1 MCAVINLTN
10 NLTLGK
16 LRELVNNGEL
26 SKFPN
31 SMPIN
36 MCIELCKENVIDNG
50 EYTYAPVLSIIG
62 DDEEINFYNYI

>member
-1 MCAVINLTN
+1 MWAVINLTN

-16 LRELVNNGEL
+16 LRELVNNGKL

-36 MCIELCKENVIDNG
+36 MCIELCRKNVIDNG
-50 EYTYAPVLSIIG
+50 EYIYAPVLSILG
-62 DDEEINFYNYI
+62 DNEEINFYNYI

>member
-1 MCAVINLTN
+1 MQVAINLTN

-16 LRELVNNGEL
+16 LRELVNNGKL

-36 MCIELCKENVIDNG
+36 MCIELCRKNVIDNV
-50 EYTYAPVLSIIG
+50 EYIYAPVLSILG

>member
-1 MCAVINLTN
+1 MWAVINLTN

-16 LRELVNNGEL
+16 LRELVNNGKL

-36 MCIELCKENVIDNG
+36 MCIELCRKNVIDNG
-50 EYTYAPVLSIIG
+50 EHVYAPVLSIVG

>member
-1 MCAVINLTN
+1 MQVAINLTT

-26 SKFPN
+26 SKFPD

-36 MCIELCKENVIDNG
+36 MCIELCRENVIDA
-50 EYTYAPVLSIIG
+50 EEEPYAPILSIVG
-62 DDEEINFYNYI
+62 DNEEINFYNYI

>member
-1 MCAVINLTN
+1 MWAVINLTN
-10 NLTLGK
+10 NLTLGS
-16 LRELVNNGEL
+16 LRELVNNGKL

-36 MCIELCKENVIDNG
+36 MCIELCRKNVIDNG
-50 EYTYAPVLSIIG
+50 EHVYAPVLSIVG

>member
-1 MCAVINLTN
+1 MQVAINLIT

-31 SMPIN
+31 SMQIN
-36 MCIELCKENVIDNG
+36 MCIEFCRKNVIDTG
-50 EYTYAPVLSIIG
+50 EYNYAPILSIIG
-62 DDEEINFYNYI
+62 DDEEINFYNSI

>member
-1 MCAVINLTN
+1 MQVAINLTN

-31 SMPIN
+31 SMQIN
-36 MCIELCKENVIDNG
+36 MYIELCRKNVIDNG
-50 EYTYAPVLSIIG
+50 EYIYAPVLSILG

>member
-1 MCAVINLTN
+1 MWANIIFKE

-16 LRELVNNGEL
+16 LRELINTGKL
-26 SKFPN
+26 SKFPD

-36 MCIELCKENVIDNG
+36 MCIELCRENVID
-50 EYTYAPVLSIIG
+50 EEEQPCAPVLSIIG

>member
-1 MCAVINLTN
+1 MWAVINLTN

-36 MCIELCKENVIDNG
+36 MCIELCRKNVIDNG
-50 EYTYAPVLSIIG
+50 EYIYAPVLSILG

>member
-1 MCAVINLTN
+1 MQVVINLTN

-36 MCIELCKENVIDNG
+36 MCIELCRENVIDNG
-50 EYTYAPVLSIIG
+50 EYIYAPILSIIS

>member
-1 MCAVINLTN
+1 MQVAINLTT

-36 MCIELCKENVIDNG
+36 MCIELCRKNVIDNG
-50 EYTYAPVLSIIG
+50 VYTYAPVLSIIG
-62 DDEEINFYNYI
+62 DDEEINFYNSI

>member
-1 MCAVINLTN
+1 MWAVINLTN

-16 LRELVNNGEL
+16 LRELVNNGKL

-36 MCIELCKENVIDNG
+36 MCIELCRKNVIDNG
-50 EYTYAPVLSIIG
+50 EYIYAPVLSILG

>member
-1 MCAVINLTN
+1 MWANVNLTE

-16 LRELVNNGEL
+16 LRELVNTGEL
-26 SKFPN
+26 SKFPD

-36 MCIELCKENVIDNG
+36 MCIELCRENVID
-50 EYTYAPVLSIIG
+50 EEEQPCAPVLSIIG

>member
-1 MCAVINLTN
+1 MQVAINLTN

-16 LRELVNNGEL
+16 LRELVNNGKL

-36 MCIELCKENVIDNG
+36 MCIELCRKNVIDNG
-50 EYTYAPVLSIIG
+50 EYIYAPVLSILG
-62 DDEEINFYNYI
+62 DDEEINFYNSI

>member
-1 MCAVINLTN
+1 MQVAINLTN

-36 MCIELCKENVIDNG
+36 MCIELCRKNVIDNG
-50 EYTYAPVLSIIG
+50 EYIYAPVLSIIG

>member
-1 MCAVINLTN
+1 MQVAINLTN

-36 MCIELCKENVIDNG
+36 MCIEFCRKNVIDNG
-50 EYTYAPVLSIIG
+50 EYIYAPVLSIIG
-62 DDEEINFYNYI
+62 DDETINFYNSI

>member
-1 MCAVINLTN
+1 MAVINLTN

-36 MCIELCKENVIDNG
+36 MCIEFCRKNVIDNG
-50 EYTYAPVLSIIG
+50 VCTYAPVLSIIG
-62 DDEEINFYNYI
+62 DNEEITFYNFI

>member
-1 MCAVINLTN
+1 MYTVINLTN

-31 SMPIN
+31 STPIN
-36 MCIELCKENVIDNG
+36 MCIELCRENVIDNG
-50 EYTYAPVLSIIG
+50 EHIYAPVLSIIC

>member
-1 MCAVINLTN
+1 MWTEVNLTE

-16 LRELVNNGEL
+16 LRELVNTGKL
-26 SKFPN
+26 SKFPD

-36 MCIELCKENVIDNG
+36 MCIELYRENVIDEG
-50 EYTYAPVLSIIG
+50 EQPCAPILSIIG

>member
-1 MCAVINLTN
+1 MWAVINLTN
-10 NLTLGK
+10 NLTLGE
-16 LRELVNNGEL
+16 LRELVNNGKL

-36 MCIELCKENVIDNG
+36 MCIELCRKNVIDNG
-50 EYTYAPVLSIIG
+50 EHVYAPVLSIVG

>member
-1 MCAVINLTN
+1 MQVAINLTT

-31 SMPIN
+31 SMQIN
-36 MCIELCKENVIDNG
+36 MCIELYRKNVIDTG
-50 EYTYAPVLSIIG
+50 EYNYAPVLSIIG
-62 DDEEINFYNYI
+62 DDEEINFYNSI

>member
-1 MCAVINLTN
+1 MQVAINLTN

-16 LRELVNNGEL
+16 LRELVNNGKL

-36 MCIELCKENVIDNG
+36 MCIELCRKNVIDNG
-50 EYTYAPVLSIIG
+50 EYIYAPVLSILG